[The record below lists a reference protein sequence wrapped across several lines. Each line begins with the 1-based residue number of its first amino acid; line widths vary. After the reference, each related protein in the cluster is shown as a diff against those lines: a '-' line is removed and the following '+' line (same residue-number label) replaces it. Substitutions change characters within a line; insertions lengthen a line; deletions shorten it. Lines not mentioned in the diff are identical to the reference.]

1 MRRPTDPNPPAAEA
15 GLRRPS
21 FAGLA
26 PAAAVGEAARALAA
40 GGTPSPRAEAET
52 LLTALLGVDR
62 AGLYVRR
69 TPLDPRE
76 AAAFAALVERR
87 LAGAPVQH
95 LTGRQW
101 FLGLDL
107 EVEPGVFVPRPETE
121 GLALAALE
129 AIADRERPTVIDVGT
144 GTGAVALAVAEAR
157 PDARVVGTD
166 LSEAAVGLAR
176 RNADR
181 LGIPIDVRVGDLLL
195 PAPEDLRGHLDLIVS
210 NPPYVDPEDYGGLP
224 ADVRA
229 DPTRALVG
237 GTTVHRRL
245 AEAAPIWLAP
255 GGWLVVEIGDEQGS
269 EVRAMFERTLVDV
282 RTVTDLAGRDRI
294 VAGRRAET

>member
-1 MRRPTDPNPPAAEA
+1 
-15 GLRRPS
+15 
-21 FAGLA
+21 
-26 PAAAVGEAARALAA
+26 
-40 GGTPSPRAEAET
+40 
-52 LLTALLGVDR
+52 
-62 AGLYVRR
+62 
-69 TPLDPRE
+69 
-76 AAAFAALVERR
+76 VERR
-87 LAGAPVQH
+87 IAGTPVQH
-95 LTGRQW
+95 LTGRQG

-121 GLALAALE
+121 GLALAGLE
-129 AIADRERPTVIDVGT
+129 AIAERERPNVVDVGT
-144 GTGAVALAVAEAR
+144 GTGAVALAIAEAR

-166 LSEAAVGLAR
+166 SSDAAVGLAR

-181 LGIPIDVRVGDLLL
+181 LGIPIDVRVGDLLAA
-195 PAPEDLRGHLDLIVS
+195 APEELRGHLDLIVS
-210 NPPYVDPEDYGGLP
+210 NPPYVDPDDYGGLP

-245 AEAAPIWLAP
+245 AQAAPSWLAP

-294 VAGRRAET
+294 VAGRRADA